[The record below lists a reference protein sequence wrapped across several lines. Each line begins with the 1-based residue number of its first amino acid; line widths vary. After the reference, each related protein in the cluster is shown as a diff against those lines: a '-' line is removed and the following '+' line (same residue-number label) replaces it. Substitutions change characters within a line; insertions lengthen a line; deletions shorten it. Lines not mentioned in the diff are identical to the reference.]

1 MNKILT
7 ITAVLGLSA
16 FMAGCSDDNDVIG
29 GEGEGKV
36 LLRTSVNTD
45 VKVVSRATEEE
56 ELASS
61 CIVWIS
67 NANGAVRKYNKDNP
81 VPNGT
86 FPLLSGHYIAE
97 AWAGDSV
104 PATFD
109 TAHRYFK
116 GREEFTVTKG
126 QTAKVNLVCHVA
138 NVVTSVVYAPEIDD
152 VLFDYTMKVEHTGGE
167 LTFEGRDDRKGYF
180 MMPKGVT
187 SLTWTLT
194 GTDIKGNPFTK
205 TGELS
210 GVKPTTEYK
219 LNVRYNPSTQ
229 EIGGGMIEVVVDDT
243 PLAEIEDEITITAA
257 PRVNGV
263 GFNIDN
269 PLYSEPGALGNR
281 SIFVSAAAALTM
293 AKVECDRF
301 MELGLSGNDFDVLSP
316 TYTTSFNEELNNAG
330 VFSFYNYDAESD
342 VSSLKM
348 TFEDTFTSKMTS
360 GTYSLRFTF
369 TDALGKTTVKTLEI
383 ELSDAKSAP
392 VELAADAPTTWPTEA
407 TIQGNILKEGVQEA
421 GFNYRKSGESAWTY
435 VKYEGSATVG
445 TPYAVKLTGLT
456 PGATYEFTTVADGEA
471 SQKVNTF
478 TTEAA
483 LQLKNAGFEDWNT
496 STKAYLLCSNESDM
510 YWDSG
515 NHGSATMN
523 VNITTPTDA
532 LKNSGSY
539 AADLKS
545 QFVAL
550 FGIGKLAAG
559 NMFVGKYLETEGTD
573 GLLGWG
579 RSFNSRPK
587 GLKGHIRYVP
597 VTVDQVKTNPAG
609 MAKGDMDQGSVF
621 IALLDNTTETVTTNK
636 GTYTWP
642 VIIRT
647 KEQKFFNSEAA
658 NIIGYGE
665 KIFTEATAGSGL
677 VEFYIPIDYRSL
689 DRKVYNIAVVFSASR
704 YGDYFTGG
712 SGSEMIVDDIELVY

>member
-1 MNKILT
+1 
-7 ITAVLGLSA
+7 
-16 FMAGCSDDNDVIG
+16 MAGCSDDNDVIG

-56 ELASS
+56 ELAAS

-67 NANGAVRKYNKDNP
+67 NAEGAVRKYNSENP
-81 VPNGT
+81 IPNGP
-86 FPLLSGHYIAE
+86 FALLSGHYIAE

-138 NVVTSVVYAPEIDD
+138 NVVTSVAYAQEVDD

-421 GFNYRKSGESAWTY
+421 GFNYRKNGESAWTY
-435 VKYEGSATVG
+435 VKYEGAATVG

-456 PGATYEFTTVADGEA
+456 PGTTYEFTTVADGEA

-496 STKAYLLCSNESDM
+496 STKAYLLCSNEADM
-510 YWDSG
+510 FWDSG
-515 NHGSATMN
+515 NHGSATMS
-523 VNITTPTDA
+523 VNITTPTDV
-532 LKNSGSY
+532 LKHSGTY

-545 QFVAL
+545 QFV
-550 FGIGKLAAG
+550 GIGGFAGKLAAG

-573 GLLGWG
+573 GLIGWG
-579 RSFNSRPK
+579 RSFTSRPK
-587 GLKGHIRYVP
+587 GLKGYIRYVP

-609 MAKGDMDQGSVF
+609 MAKGDMDQGAAF
-621 IALLDNTTETVTTNK
+621 IVLLDNTTETVTSTSK
-636 GTYTWP
+636 ATYTWP
-642 VIIRT
+642 IIIRT
-647 KEQKFFNSEAA
+647 KEKKFFNPEAS

-712 SGSEMIVDDIELVY
+712 SGSEMIVDDLELVY